1 MSIDTHLKDGD
12 KLVSLNE
19 ILNDKYGFK
28 GVFLFE
34 QFCNL
39 AAVGDCCDICTNDK
53 VYLNARINS
62 GVLHSIQ
69 NFAGGLDEFNKATS
83 GVQIVYDEVGGGGEV
98 TDKAT
103 EIDFNDIISI
113 HPMPGGDPSKEELDG
128 VDMDDG
134 YDIMGKSGRTVR
146 DMIGEHY
153 KCGDDEEKI
162 DKYLRRY
169 LASN

>member
-1 MSIDTHLKDGD
+1 MSIDTHLKGGD

-19 ILNDKYGFK
+19 ILNEKYGFK

-34 QFCNL
+34 QFCNI
-39 AAVGDCCDICTNDK
+39 AAVGDCCDICTADK

-69 NFAGGLDEFNKATS
+69 NFAGGMDEFNSATS
-83 GVQIVYDEVGGGGEV
+83 GVDIVFDDKDDNGEV
-98 TDKAT
+98 VDKAT
-103 EIDFNDIISI
+103 KIDFTDIIAI
-113 HPMPGGDPSKEELDG
+113 HSMPGGDPSEAELSS

-146 DMIGEHY
+146 DMISDHY
-153 KCGDDEEKI
+153 KCSNEEET